1 MKTVFFTSLFC
12 FFVYAGQAC
21 SCIYISDYFCPTASW
36 FNDNAQGATLY
47 IAQVRVTSI
56 YGYHMDVE
64 VVDNLQ
70 NTLPDNEITILG
82 QDGLNCNEWLV
93 PFSEGG
99 FYILAVYKSGW
110 EEGTYDLN
118 GCGRFW
124 LPVNGGQVEGNISE
138 QLLEQSYAEFK
149 QQVAQCAG
157 LTPAEEPDPASL
169 LLYPNPT
176 SGALFID
183 GLATGES
190 MAYTIYNC
198 HGQLLRAGQVTPNS
212 FPNLSLAGLPEGVY
226 LLRLHSP
233 AGKAVLA
240 RRVVLRRD

>member
-1 MKTVFFTSLFC
+1 MKTFLLTSLFC

-36 FNDNAQGATLY
+36 FNDNAQGTTLY

-70 NTLPDNEITILG
+70 NTIPDSEVTILG
-82 QDGLNCNEWLV
+82 QDGLNCNEWLG

-99 FYILAVYKSGW
+99 FYILAVYKSDW
-110 EEGTYDLN
+110 EEGVYDLN

-138 QLLEQSYAEFK
+138 QTQEQSYAEFK
-149 QQVAQCAG
+149 HSVAQCAG
-157 LTPAEEPDPASL
+157 LTPAEEPDPAAL

-183 GLATGES
+183 GLAPGTS
-190 MAYTIYNC
+190 MAYTIYNS
-198 HGQLLRAGQVTPNS
+198 HGQLLRAGQVDARV
-212 FPNLSLAGLPEGVY
+212 LAGLSLSGLPDGIY
-226 LLRLHSP
+226 LLRLLSP
-233 AGKAVLA
+233 AGKAVLT
-240 RRVVLRRD
+240 RRIVLGQD